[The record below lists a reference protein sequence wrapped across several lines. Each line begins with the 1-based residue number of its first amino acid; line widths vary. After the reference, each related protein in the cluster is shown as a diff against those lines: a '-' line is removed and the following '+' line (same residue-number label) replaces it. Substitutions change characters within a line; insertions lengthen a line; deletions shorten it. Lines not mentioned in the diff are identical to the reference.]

1 MEKIFCR
8 TCGFT
13 DKYSTEMKG
22 TQKVATCN
30 MCGNFIKNIAY
41 QPAKFYFGKYK
52 GKEISECM
60 DLEYLK
66 WFVENTNPKANIKYA
81 CYLQISKINSI
92 EKL

>member
-1 MEKIFCR
+1 
-8 TCGFT
+8 
-13 DKYSTEMKG
+13 MKG

-60 DLEYLK
+60 DL
-66 WFVENTNPKANIKYA
+66 
-81 CYLQISKINSI
+81 
-92 EKL
+92 